1 MPNYDIVLVANSPG
15 ELSALV
21 KPMAEAIAQKIK
33 AARIILVLTPCQYT
47 SGKEIEYV
55 QGIKQIQ
62 EVISSADYKK
72 WIIFNQKPKINFE
85 KKGVVVYLGGD
96 LAHAMLVAKKLKFT
110 AFAYV
115 QERIAWKKFY
125 KLFFVPDEATYA
137 KRAKDPVLK
146 NKIKVVG
153 NLMLDSV
160 SDLKPWSPEK
170 NVITFMPGSRAW
182 QIQYMTNL
190 YEKIMGEMKIEIPDL
205 KFQVVTSPFESA
217 KPIGEAKIIS
227 FAEAYNSELV
237 ITIPGTNTARL
248 AARGIPMLVV
258 FPLDK
263 VEVIPL
269 EGAAHYIGMLPY
281 FGTKFKKLFAHILNQ
296 KTKFFALPNIKA
308 GKEIVTEIR
317 GKVDPSKV
325 AATALSLLKNSA
337 RRKNISEELVK
348 SLGKAGAAEKIAE
361 EINETLRS
369 FA

>member
-72 WIIFNQKPKINFE
+72 WILLNQKPKIDFV
-85 KKGVVVYLGGD
+85 KKGIVIYLGGD

-190 YEKIMGEMKIEIPDL
+190 YEKIRGEMKIEIPD
-205 KFQVVTSPFESA
+205 
-217 KPIGEAKIIS
+217 
-227 FAEAYNSELV
+227 
-237 ITIPGTNTARL
+237 
-248 AARGIPMLVV
+248 
-258 FPLDK
+258 
-263 VEVIPL
+263 
-269 EGAAHYIGMLPY
+269 
-281 FGTKFKKLFAHILNQ
+281 
-296 KTKFFALPNIKA
+296 
-308 GKEIVTEIR
+308 
-317 GKVDPSKV
+317 
-325 AATALSLLKNSA
+325 
-337 RRKNISEELVK
+337 
-348 SLGKAGAAEKIAE
+348 
-361 EINETLRS
+361 
-369 FA
+369 